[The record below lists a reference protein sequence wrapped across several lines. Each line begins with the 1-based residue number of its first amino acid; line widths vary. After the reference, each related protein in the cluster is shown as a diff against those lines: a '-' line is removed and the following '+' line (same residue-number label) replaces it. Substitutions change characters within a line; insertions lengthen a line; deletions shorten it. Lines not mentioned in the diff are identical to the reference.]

1 MKRFET
7 NHRRTLSFNGLMAT
21 PPIGREIVEGLLSP
35 GDTVLLSG
43 PPDVGKTTFLAHL
56 VAQTAC
62 GGEVLGRRAGPA
74 KVAWLAFEEAEPL
87 TRRRFEHHAHKDLE
101 GKIVF
106 EFHDRMLKPDEMART
121 IERIADDGFE
131 LVVFDPLLAAVELKD
146 MNDGARVREALNG
159 LVTAC
164 QQRKLALVAT
174 HHTSKRTSLRGG
186 ANTALGSIQF
196 EATFRDKWTMVPV
209 EFERRVFDFEA
220 RSKTRE
226 YRKRRI
232 RANGPDSFET
242 IEPVRQAKRRK
253 GYTVEDF
260 IEAARREIPVRKPCY
275 VGHVVNAMGASPA
288 WNSPN
293 RRARLQAAGVKLKQ
307 DARGFLVIEVPG
319 P

>member
-1 MKRFET
+1 
-7 NHRRTLSFNGLMAT
+7 MAT
-21 PPIGREIVEGLLSP
+21 PTIGREIVEGLLAP

-56 VAQTAC
+56 VAQAAC

-106 EFHDRMLKPDEMART
+106 EFHDRMLKPDEMARA

-131 LVVFDPLLAAVELKD
+131 LVVVDPLLAAVELKD

-164 QQRKLALVAT
+164 QRRELALVAT

-242 IEPVRQAKRRK
+242 IEPVRPVKGRK
-253 GYTVEDF
+253 ANDVEEF
-260 IEAARREIPVRKPCY
+260 IKAARPLLADGKTYY
-275 VGHVVNAMGASPA
+275 VNYLVKAAKIAGGKNGHEL
-288 WNSPN
+288 
-293 RRARLQAAGVKLKQ
+293 RARLEAAGVKLKRVK
-307 DARGFLVIEVPG
+307 RGWLVIEVPG